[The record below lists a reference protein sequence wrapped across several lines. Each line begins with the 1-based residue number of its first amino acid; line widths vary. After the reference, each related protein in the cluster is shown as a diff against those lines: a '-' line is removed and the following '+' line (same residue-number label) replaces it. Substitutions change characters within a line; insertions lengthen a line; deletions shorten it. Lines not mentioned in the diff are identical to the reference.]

1 MAQAPLTVLKG
12 GINRLRDKGGARADW
27 LYDLVNGQITESGT
41 VKVRPGTL
49 RTLTLSGTTKGLVAF
64 RGGFHVFSHQ
74 VESVPAGY
82 TLHVLVSPE
91 SDDTVDPP
99 VVYTLTRIH
108 FAKPMLGYLYVA
120 AEFSNGGVWHYWLQQ
135 GTTWRASTMY
145 KIGDLA
151 QPTVVNGLAYQAN
164 RSDAP
169 NPVWAPGVTRTVGD
183 KVEPTVYNG
192 FYYTVIDTAGT
203 TPASGDTEPTW
214 PEAAGAT
221 VIENTDTTPAPTPTP
236 ASDPATTPGSDVIDR
251 YTY

>member
-27 LYDLVNGQITESGT
+27 LYDLVNGYLSEAGT
-41 VKVRPGTL
+41 VRVRPGTV
-49 RTLTLSGTTKGLVAF
+49 RTETLNALTKGLVAF
-64 RGGFHVFSHQ
+64 RGGFHVFSHET
-74 VESVPAGY
+74 VAVPSGY

-99 VVYTLTRIH
+99 VTYTLTKIH

-120 AEFSNGGVWHYWLQQ
+120 AEFSNGSVFHYWLQQ
-135 GTTWRASTMY
+135 GTTWTASTVY
-145 KIGDLA
+145 KEGDLV
-151 QPTVVNGLAYQAN
+151 QPTVPNGLAYQAT

-169 NPVWAPGVTRTVGD
+169 NPVWAPGVLRDIGD

-192 FYYTVIDTAGT
+192 YYYTVIDVAGA

-214 PEAAGAT
+214 PASPGAT
-221 VIENTDTTPAPTPTP
+221 VVENTDTTPAPGATP
-236 ASDPATTPGSDVIDR
+236 ATNPATTPGSDVTDR
-251 YTY
+251 YDY